1 MQTPSANLQ
10 KYKELLA
17 QASELEKQAEALL
30 SQERSAQIAQ
40 IRQAMSEFNIS
51 IEDLQGTAKTRKEA
65 EDGTRVKVPAKY
77 RNAQGETWTGRGR
90 QPRWVADHVAA
101 GGKVEDFAI
110 AE

>member
-1 MQTPSANLQ
+1 MQNSSANLQ

-17 QASELEKQAEALL
+17 QASELEKQAKDLL

-40 IRQAMSEFNIS
+40 IRQTMADFNIT
-51 IEDLQGTAKTRKEA
+51 IEDLQGASKSRKKA
-65 EDGTRVKVPAKY
+65 EGGDRAKVPAKY

-101 GGKVEDFAI
+101 GGKVEDLAI
-110 AE
+110 TE